1 MNFSQQPK
9 LSKAEWNSVEEPVSE
24 DEQKILRMI
33 IDGYNDVSV
42 KHNHNISLLNYS
54 KIEKSDLIEN
64 FIYVKFF
71 KSIVLETQKL
81 RNIPES
87 LKRFSIKEEPIK
99 KIKKMDVIRIEN
111 VSARITENM
120 ANLIEFI
127 LLDLTHNMLKHF
139 CEKNSKFGLYYYA
152 LTHLRGI
159 SVTNI
164 NTYVFEFIDMA
175 VAHVGKNMSL
185 TNVVSNA
192 CEFIEQND
200 NIYKYGDITLYDHQK
215 RLVTVLQ
222 PQSEFSVKRSNLVLY
237 IAPTGTGKTLSPIGL
252 SNSYRIIYVCAARH
266 VGIALAK
273 SAISVHKCVAFAFGC
288 ETAADIRLHNYSAQV
303 FKKNKRSG
311 GIGKIDNGFGQKVEI
326 MICDVKSY
334 LIAMYYMMAFN
345 ERTNLL
351 TYWDEPT
358 IGMDDENEGNILHE
372 ITHRNWSENKIQ
384 NMVLSSATLPTTDE
398 LAPVINDF
406 RSKFNNVV
414 VTEINSHDCKKS
426 ITLLNKMGYCV
437 CPHLLHEEYAKMI
450 ECVQYCHQ
458 NKTLL
463 RYFDLAEVTRMIN
476 HLIRTEMIPEDY
488 LVDAYFDESITNI
501 RINSIKV
508 YYLDLLRQ
516 IPEDKW
522 PFVYKSLKES
532 LRRCLPGEKKLMP
545 ADIKKSSS
553 IETASSYNMRFGVTG
568 VGGVGGVG
576 GIGGV
581 GSLNNNGSAISRT
594 KSVCVPL
601 TKTPIELAKEKSLAS
616 GGILL
621 TTVDA
626 HTLTDGPTIYL
637 TEDVDKIGNFYIQQ
651 SNISKDTLDEIMSK
665 IRHNNAIIEEIN
677 KLNDE
682 LEDLIKNEE
691 STKTDA
697 KKDTRKASRMTE
709 TDEML
714 FVKSK
719 RTEDKINGLK
729 SNMKYVSFDTNYIPN
744 TVGHQTIWVSDDKA
758 KMVENAFAPN
768 IDQSTV
774 QEIMGLEI
782 ADGHK
787 VLVLLG
793 IGIFSETTNNSS
805 YNEIVKRLANNK
817 QLFMIIASSDYI
829 YGTNYQFC
837 HGFIG
842 KDLLKMTQQKT
853 IQAMGRI
860 GRNNIQ
866 QEYSVRFRDDDIIA
880 NLFCPNANNVEAHN
894 MCRILQTDEDDE

>member
-24 DEQKILRMI
+24 DEQKILKMI
-33 IDGYNDVSV
+33 IDGYNNVNV
-42 KHNHNISLLNYS
+42 KHNHNISLLDYS

-81 RNIPES
+81 RNLPES
-87 LKRFSIKEEPIK
+87 LKQFSIKEEPVK

-127 LLDLTHNMLKHF
+127 FLDLTHNMMKYF
-139 CEKNSKFGLYYYA
+139 CEKNSKFGLYYYT

-164 NTYVFEFIDMA
+164 NTHVFEFIDMA
-175 VAHVGKNMSL
+175 VAHVGENMSL

-192 CEFIEQND
+192 CEFIEQNE

-215 RLVTVLQ
+215 RLFTVLQ
-222 PQSEFSVKRSNLVLY
+222 RPVDHRDKRSNLVLY

-252 SNSYRIIYVCAARH
+252 SNSYRVIYVCAARH

-303 FKKNKRSG
+303 FKVNKRSG
-311 GIGKIDNGFGQKVEI
+311 GIGKIDNAFGQKVEI

-358 IGMDDENEGNILHE
+358 IGMDDENADNVLHE
-372 ITHRNWSENKIQ
+372 ITHRNWSENKIP

-406 RSKFNNVV
+406 RSKFNNVI

-450 ECVQYCHQ
+450 ECVQYCHE

-476 HLIRTEMIPEDY
+476 HLSRTDLIPEDY
-488 LVDAYFDESITNI
+488 LVDAYFDRSITNI

-522 PFVYKSLKES
+522 PFIYKSMKES

-553 IETASSYNMRFGVTG
+553 IETVSSSRF
-568 VGGVGGVG
+568 
-576 GIGGV
+576 
-581 GSLNNNGSAISRT
+581 GSLNNGSALSRT
-594 KSVCVPL
+594 KSVFDTL
-601 TKTPIELAKEKSLAS
+601 KKTPLELAKEKSLAS

-665 IRHNNAIIEEIN
+665 IWHNNAIIEEIS

-682 LEDLIKNEE
+682 LEDMIKSEE
-691 STKTDA
+691 SVKIDS
-697 KKDTRKASRMTE
+697 KKDTRKESRMTE

-729 SNMKYVSFDTNYIPN
+729 ANMKYVSFDTNYIPN
-744 TVGHQTIWVSDDKA
+744 TVGHQTIWVSEDKA
-758 KMVENAFAPN
+758 KMVDNAFAPN

-782 ADGHK
+782 ADGLK
-787 VLVLLG
+787 VMVLLG
-793 IGIFSETTNNSS
+793 IGIFSETTNNSA

-880 NLFCPNANNVEAHN
+880 NLFCPNANNVEAQN

>member
-9 LSKAEWNSVEEPVSE
+9 LSKAEWDSVEEPVSE
-24 DEQKILRMI
+24 DEQKILKMI
-33 IDGYNDVSV
+33 IDGYNDVNV
-42 KHNHNISLLNYS
+42 KHNHNISLLDYS

-71 KSIVLETQKL
+71 RSIVLETQKL
-81 RNIPES
+81 KNIPEP
-87 LKRFSIKEEPIK
+87 LKQFSVKEEPIK

-120 ANLIEFI
+120 KNLIEFI
-127 LLDLTHNMLKHF
+127 LLDLTHKMLKHF
-139 CEKNSKFGLYYYA
+139 CEKTSKYGFYYYA
-152 LTHLRGI
+152 LTHLRNI

-164 NTYVFEFIDMA
+164 NKYVSKFIDLA
-175 VAHVGKNMSL
+175 VTHVGENMSL

-215 RLVTVLQ
+215 RLFTVLQ
-222 PQSEFSVKRSNLVLY
+222 PQPEFSVKRSNLVLY

-303 FKKNKRSG
+303 FKINKRSG
-311 GIGKIDNGFGQKVEI
+311 GIGKIDNGYGQKVEI
-326 MICDVKSY
+326 IICDVKSY

-345 ERTNLL
+345 KKDNLL

-358 IGMDDENEGNILHE
+358 IGMDDENADNILHE
-372 ITHRNWSENKIQ
+372 ITHRNWSENKIP

-450 ECVQYCHQ
+450 ECVMYCHE

-463 RYFDLAEVTRMIN
+463 RYFDLAEVVRMIN
-476 HLIRTEMIPEDY
+476 HLTRTNMIPEDY
-488 LVDAYFDESITNI
+488 VVDAYFDGSITNI

-516 IPEDKW
+516 IPEDQW
-522 PFVYKSLKES
+522 SFIYKAMKDS
-532 LRRCLPGEKKLMP
+532 LRRCLPGEKKLIP

-553 IETASSYNMRFGVTG
+553 IETVSSSRFGVS
-568 VGGVGGVG
+568 
-576 GIGGV
+576 GI
-581 GSLNNNGSAISRT
+581 GSLNNGNAISRT
-594 KSVCVPL
+594 KSVFVPL
-601 TKTPIELAKEKSLAS
+601 QKTPLELAKEKSLAS

-651 SNISKDTLDEIMSK
+651 TNISKDTLDEIMSK
-665 IRHNNAIIEEIN
+665 IRHNNAIVEEIA
-677 KLNDE
+677 KLTDE
-682 LEDLIKNEE
+682 LEDFKKNEE
-691 STKTDA
+691 STKTET
-697 KKDTRKASRMTE
+697 KKDTRKASRISE

-719 RTEDKINGLK
+719 RTEDKINELK
-729 SNMKYVSFDTNYIPN
+729 TNMKYVSFDTNYVPN
-744 TVGHQTIWVSDDKA
+744 TVGHQTIWVSEDKT
-758 KMVENAFAPN
+758 KTVENAFAPN

-774 QEIMGLEI
+774 QEIMSLEI

-880 NLFCPNANNVEAHN
+880 NLFCPNANNVEAQN

>member
-24 DEQKILRMI
+24 DEQKILKMI
-33 IDGYNDVSV
+33 IDGYNNVNV
-42 KHNHNISLLNYS
+42 KHNHNISLLDYS

-81 RNIPES
+81 RNLPES
-87 LKRFSIKEEPIK
+87 LKQFSIKEEPVK

-127 LLDLTHNMLKHF
+127 FLDLTHNMMKYF
-139 CEKNSKFGLYYYA
+139 CEKNSKFGLYYYT

-164 NTYVFEFIDMA
+164 NTHVFEFIDMA
-175 VAHVGKNMSL
+175 VAHVGENMSL

-215 RLVTVLQ
+215 RLFTVLQ
-222 PQSEFSVKRSNLVLY
+222 RPVDHRDKRSNLVLY

-252 SNSYRIIYVCAARH
+252 SNSYRVIYVCAARH

-303 FKKNKRSG
+303 FKVNKRSG
-311 GIGKIDNGFGQKVEI
+311 GIGKIDNAFGQKVEI

-358 IGMDDENEGNILHE
+358 IGMDDENADNVLHE
-372 ITHRNWSENKIQ
+372 ITHRNWSENKIP

-406 RSKFNNVV
+406 RSKFNNVI

-450 ECVQYCHQ
+450 ECVQYCHE

-476 HLIRTEMIPEDY
+476 HLSRTDLIPEDY
-488 LVDAYFDESITNI
+488 LVDAYFDRSITNI

-522 PFVYKSLKES
+522 PFIYKSMKES

-553 IETASSYNMRFGVTG
+553 IETVSSSRF
-568 VGGVGGVG
+568 
-576 GIGGV
+576 
-581 GSLNNNGSAISRT
+581 GSLNNGSALSRT
-594 KSVCVPL
+594 KSVFDTL
-601 TKTPIELAKEKSLAS
+601 TKTPLELAKEKSLAS

-651 SNISKDTLDEIMSK
+651 SNISKDILDEIMSK
-665 IRHNNAIIEEIN
+665 IWHNNAIIEEIS

-682 LEDLIKNEE
+682 LEDMIKSEE
-691 STKTDA
+691 SVKIDS
-697 KKDTRKASRMTE
+697 KKDTRKESRMTE

-729 SNMKYVSFDTNYIPN
+729 ANMKYVSFDTNYIPN
-744 TVGHQTIWVSDDKA
+744 TVGHQTIWVSEDKA
-758 KMVENAFAPN
+758 KMVDNAFAPN

-782 ADGHK
+782 ADGLK
-787 VLVLLG
+787 VMVLLG
-793 IGIFSETTNNSS
+793 IGIFSETTNNSA

-880 NLFCPNANNVEAHN
+880 NLFCPNANNVEAQN

>member
-24 DEQKILRMI
+24 DEQKILKMI
-33 IDGYNDVSV
+33 IDGYNNVNV
-42 KHNHNISLLNYS
+42 KHNHNISLLDYS

-81 RNIPES
+81 RNLPES
-87 LKRFSIKEEPIK
+87 LKQFSIKEEPVK

-127 LLDLTHNMLKHF
+127 FLDLTHNMMKYF
-139 CEKNSKFGLYYYA
+139 CEKNSKFGLYYYT

-164 NTYVFEFIDMA
+164 NTHVFEFIDMA
-175 VAHVGKNMSL
+175 VAHVGENMSL

-192 CEFIEQND
+192 CEFIEQNE

-215 RLVTVLQ
+215 RLFTVLQ
-222 PQSEFSVKRSNLVLY
+222 RPVDHRDKRSNLVLY

-252 SNSYRIIYVCAARH
+252 SNSYRVIYVCAARH

-303 FKKNKRSG
+303 FKVNKRSG
-311 GIGKIDNGFGQKVEI
+311 GIGKIDNAFGQKVEI

-358 IGMDDENEGNILHE
+358 IGMDDENADNVLHE
-372 ITHRNWSENKIQ
+372 ITHRNWSENKIP

-406 RSKFNNVV
+406 RSKFNNVI

-450 ECVQYCHQ
+450 ECVQYCHE

-476 HLIRTEMIPEDY
+476 HLSRTDLIPEDY
-488 LVDAYFDESITNI
+488 LVDAYFDGSITNI

-522 PFVYKSLKES
+522 PFIYKSMKES

-553 IETASSYNMRFGVTG
+553 IETVSSSRF
-568 VGGVGGVG
+568 
-576 GIGGV
+576 
-581 GSLNNNGSAISRT
+581 GSLNNGSALSRT
-594 KSVCVPL
+594 KSVFDTL
-601 TKTPIELAKEKSLAS
+601 KKTPLELAKEKSLAS

-665 IRHNNAIIEEIN
+665 IWHNNAIIEEIS

-682 LEDLIKNEE
+682 LEDMIKSEE
-691 STKTDA
+691 SVKIDS
-697 KKDTRKASRMTE
+697 KKDTRKESRMTE

-729 SNMKYVSFDTNYIPN
+729 ANMKYVSFDTNYIPN
-744 TVGHQTIWVSDDKA
+744 TVGHQTIRVSEDKA
-758 KMVENAFAPN
+758 KMVDNAFAPN

-782 ADGHK
+782 ADGLK
-787 VLVLLG
+787 VMVLLG
-793 IGIFSETTNNSS
+793 IGIFSETTNNSA

-880 NLFCPNANNVEAHN
+880 NLFCPNANNVEAQN

>member
-24 DEQKILRMI
+24 DEQKILKMI
-33 IDGYNDVSV
+33 IDGYNDVNV
-42 KHNHNISLLNYS
+42 KHNHNISLLDYS
-54 KIEKSDLIEN
+54 KIEKSELIEN

-81 RNIPES
+81 KNIPEQ
-87 LKRFSIKEEPIK
+87 LKQFSVKEEPIK

-127 LLDLTHNMLKHF
+127 FLDLTHNMMKYF

-175 VAHVGKNMSL
+175 VAHVGENMSL
-185 TNVVSNA
+185 ANVVSNS

-215 RLVTVLQ
+215 RLFTVLQ
-222 PQSEFSVKRSNLVLY
+222 RPVDHRDKRSNLVLY

-252 SNSYRIIYVCAARH
+252 SNSYRVIYVCAARH

-303 FKKNKRSG
+303 FKVNKRSG
-311 GIGKIDNGFGQKVEI
+311 GIGKIDNAFGQKVEI

-358 IGMDDENEGNILHE
+358 IGMDDEKADNILHE
-372 ITHRNWSENKIQ
+372 ITHRNWSENKIP

-406 RSKFNNVV
+406 RSKFNNVI

-437 CPHLLHEEYAKMI
+437 CPHLLHEEYEKMI

-476 HLIRTEMIPEDY
+476 HLSRTDLIPEDY
-488 LVDAYFDESITNI
+488 LVDAYFDGSITNI

-522 PFVYKSLKES
+522 PFIYKSMKES
-532 LRRCLPGEKKLMP
+532 LCRCLPGEKKLMP

-553 IETASSYNMRFGVTG
+553 IEIVSSSNMSGN
-568 VGGVGGVG
+568 
-576 GIGGV
+576 
-581 GSLNNNGSAISRT
+581 SISRT
-594 KSVCVPL
+594 KSVFEAL
-601 TKTPIELAKEKSLAS
+601 TESKKKTPLELAKEKSIAS

-665 IRHNNAIIEEIN
+665 IWHNNAIIEEIS

-682 LEDLIKNEE
+682 LEDLIKSEE
-691 STKTDA
+691 SVKIDS
-697 KKDTRKASRMTE
+697 KKDSKKESRMTE

-729 SNMKYVSFDTNYIPN
+729 ANMKYVSFDTNYIPN
-744 TVGHQTIWVSDDKA
+744 TVGHQTIWVSSDKA

-774 QEIMGLEI
+774 QEIMSLEI
-782 ADGHK
+782 ADGLK
-787 VLVLLG
+787 VMVLLG
-793 IGIFSETTNNSS
+793 IGIFSETTNNSA

-880 NLFCPNANNVEAHN
+880 NLFCPNANNVEAQN